1 MLTKGDD
8 YPLHQTP
15 EPIAYV
21 GGNRNFYD
29 RYFFNGYD
37 KKGDVFFAM
46 ALGVYPYVN
55 ILDAG
60 FSVVIGGKQHN
71 VISSKVM
78 QLERLDTQ
86 VGPLSVEVITPMQRL
101 KLTCDDPQSGLAA
114 ELIFEAFIPPHE
126 EPRFI
131 RRQGSQLMM
140 DLTRMMQNGSWQG
153 WIEVEGEH
161 IDVVGTEF
169 TGTRDRSWGIRNIG
183 DADSQPNPVAALAQF
198 YWIWV
203 PMNFRDFSLH
213 FFVNEDEQG
222 NPWNENAVLIPKF
235 GGGPEEVMI
244 EREYKQTYLSG
255 TRYAKTANLQLTRP
269 CGRQLSIDLVP
280 KWHFFMKGI
289 GYGHETFRH
298 GGYQGELATHRESYV
313 LDEVGPENIHIQAM
327 CDVTLTSEG
336 QQEHGQGV
344 IEQLVIGPH
353 LPSGFSELL
362 DFAP

>member
-37 KKGDVFFAM
+37 SKGEIFFAM

-60 FSVVIGGKQHN
+60 FSVVFKGKQHN

-78 QLERLDTQ
+78 KLERLDMQ
-86 VGPLSVEVITPMQRL
+86 VGPLSVEVLEPMQRL
-101 KLTCDDPQSGLAA
+101 KLTCDDPDSSLAC
-114 ELIFEAFIPPHE
+114 ELVFEAFIPAHE

-131 RRQGSQLMM
+131 RRLGSQLTM

-153 WIEVEGEH
+153 WIEVAGER
-161 IDVVGTEF
+161 IEVNRTNF

-183 DADSQPNPVAALAQF
+183 AADRQPNPVSAAMQF

-203 PMNFRDFSLH
+203 PMNFQDFSIH
-213 FFVNEDEQG
+213 YFVNQDADG
-222 NPWNENAVLIPKF
+222 NAWNENAVLIPKF
-235 GGGPEEVMI
+235 GQGPEEVMV
-244 EREYKQTYLSG
+244 EREYKQIYQPG
-255 TRYAKTANLQLTRP
+255 TRYAKSASISLTRP
-269 CGRQLSIDLVP
+269 DGRQCHIDLQP
-280 KWHFFMKGI
+280 KWNFFMKGI
-289 GYGHETFRH
+289 GYGHETFSH
-298 GGYQGELATHRESYV
+298 GTYHSDLAIHREVYT
-313 LDEVGPENIHIQAM
+313 LDEVPPENIHVQAM
-327 CDVTLTSEG
+327 CDVRLSHDEG
-336 QQEHGQGV
+336 QEAGQGI

-353 LPSGFSELL
+353 RPSGFSQLL